1 MIKKAFYS
9 ASLFILLFFLN
20 GCGFKPILLGTN
32 YDFSI
37 KVGNSSGNEYINSN
51 IENKLKALKG
61 IKKTFKVDIISNE
74 TKSILS
80 KDSKGDP
87 TILEIVINLN
97 YKLIEGGKVLVNR
110 SLTQRSTYNNIS
122 DKFELSKSEEILKDN
137 LIENLV
143 SDIINSASNLI
154 LNPMIND
161 N

>member
-1 MIKKAFYS
+1 MIKKIFH
-9 ASLFILLFFLN
+9 SLSFFILLFFLN
-20 GCGFKPILLGTN
+20 GCGFKPVLIGAD

-37 KVGNSSGNEYINSN
+37 KVEKSSGNEDINSK
-51 IENKLKALKG
+51 IENKLKSLNG
-61 IKKTFKVDIISNE
+61 IKKSFKVNLDTIV
-74 TKSILS
+74 TKNILS

-97 YKLIEGGKVLVNR
+97 YKFTENSKVLVNR
-110 SLTQRSTYNNIS
+110 SLTERSTYNNIS

-143 SDIINSASNLI
+143 SDIINTAQNLI
-154 LNPMIND
+154 KNPMFND

>member
-1 MIKKAFYS
+1 MIKRVFNFS
-9 ASLFILLFFLN
+9 FLFIILFFLN

>member
-1 MIKKAFYS
+1 MTKKTFNFY
-9 ASLFILLFFLN
+9 ILLILFFIN
-20 GCGFKPILLGTN
+20 GCGYKPILIGSD

-37 KVGNSSGNEYINSN
+37 KVENTSGNNEINSK
-51 IENKLKALKG
+51 IENKLKVING
-61 IKKTFKVDIISNE
+61 TKKTFKVNFDSNE
-74 TKSILS
+74 TINILS
-80 KDSKGDP
+80 KNSKGDP
-87 TILEIVINLN
+87 TILEIEINLE
-97 YKLIEGGKVLVNR
+97 YKLIENNKVLVNR
-110 SLTQRSTYNNIS
+110 SLTERSTYNNIS

>member
-1 MIKKAFYS
+1 MITRVFNFS
-9 ASLFILLFFLN
+9 FLFIILFFLN

-51 IENKLKALKG
+51 IENKLKDLKG